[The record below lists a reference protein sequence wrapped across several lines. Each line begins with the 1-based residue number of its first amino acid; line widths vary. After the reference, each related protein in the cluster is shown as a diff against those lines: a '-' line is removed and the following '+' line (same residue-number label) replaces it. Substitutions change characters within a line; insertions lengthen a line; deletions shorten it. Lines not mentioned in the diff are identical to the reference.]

1 MEAADRVMNIADAHK
16 LDKPERLQWMPPN
29 EIVALLPL
37 AAGAVVADIGAGIG
51 FFVLFIA
58 KVVAPAGRVFAVDM
72 QPEMLELLRK
82 KLSVS
87 GTPSNVELVHG
98 KADATTLPDHSCDL
112 VFIANVWHELPDHA
126 AALREFRRLLKS
138 GGALAI
144 LDWRPDGPHPPGPPL
159 EHRIAAAEVR
169 RTLEAHGWKVQTET
183 AAGKFSYFLCA
194 RPA

>member
-37 AAGAVVADIGAGIG
+37 AAGAVVADIGAGTG
-51 FFVLFIA
+51 FFALPIA
-58 KVVAPAGRVFAVDM
+58 KAVAPAGRVFAVDM

-98 KADATTLPDHSCDL
+98 KADATTLPDDSCDL
-112 VFIANVWHELPDHA
+112 IFIANVWHELDQRDEVLA
-126 AALREFRRLLKS
+126 EMRRILGKN
-138 GGALAI
+138 GRLAI
-144 LDWRPDGPHPPGPPL
+144 LDWRADVEPPL
-159 EHRIAAAEVR
+159 LDQA
-169 RTLEAHGWKVQTET
+169 LEPKKEQRLYWCVATSGVIRLPSIDHVGPI
-183 AAGKFSYFLCA
+183 GS
-194 RPA
+194 